1 MGYWE
6 RLVTYEIGLVNWRL
20 KILTQDTRTVLADSL
35 FVGDQAKYEDGIYLL
50 YGNRVCIQDNPKQLV
65 IAEYFTFDSC
75 PNCPVA
81 EAKLSMMQQTHPN
94 FIYLEH
100 HITNALLVPDNDTPS
115 YYSAYSAPTAVFQG
129 MSKVVGSAA
138 EQLQLYDNLVNNL
151 VNEDQSI
158 EYELQDISYDSN
170 EIRAKVILTAS
181 PEMDINDMY
190 LNYVIITDEVSQTNV
205 NGDPLHNVVRA
216 VGRSPL
222 TAWDMQHG
230 VLISLGTSD
239 PMPSNYKLVVFAQYR
254 PQVFINESRIYGG
267 IVHTVSSK

>member
-1 MGYWE
+1 
-6 RLVTYEIGLVNWRL
+6 
-20 KILTQDTRTVLADSL
+20 
-35 FVGDQAKYEDGIYLL
+35 
-50 YGNRVCIQDNPKQLV
+50 
-65 IAEYFTFDSC
+65 
-75 PNCPVA
+75 
-81 EAKLSMMQQTHPN
+81 
-94 FIYLEH
+94 
-100 HITNALLVPDNDTPS
+100 
-115 YYSAYSAPTAVFQG
+115 
-129 MSKVVGSAA
+129 VVGSAA

-230 VLISLGTSD
+230 VSISLGTSD